1 MIIRNRSAKSAAR
14 QRRPHTTCRTGACF
28 VLGDNRDNSND
39 SRRSVE
45 VGGVGFVPFDHIIG
59 RAAFIYYSAE
69 PGPNG
74 RPGAPRPERIG
85 EWVR

>member
-1 MIIRNRSAKSAAR
+1 V
-14 QRRPHTTCRTGACF
+14 PEGACF

-39 SRRSVE
+39 SRRSSK
-45 VGGVGFVPFDHIIG
+45 VGGLGFVPFDHIIG
-59 RAAFIYYSAE
+59 RVTFIYYSAE
-69 PGPNG
+69 LGSHG